1 MSSYSSVITTPDSV
15 MLSTTVGAC
24 LRATAFEYFGRGQ
37 ASSRQG
43 GMMCD
48 TGDGGHPDH
57 DPCCRRDADETA
69 HYGSTR
75 LSMAGHVARA
85 KPWTVQHFRAY
96 STIGS
101 HACMVFPKP
110 GAAGSIPAGGTNVVK
125 TTTFPPANSH
135 LPPTRSLLTSQP
147 ASGADSDRRRTLR
160 LPTVVS
166 ARHLSAVL
174 GGRHIP
180 SVGRRWPPRLSARMT
195 CCCRDRRP

>member
-1 MSSYSSVITTPDSV
+1 MSSCSSVITTPDSV

-85 KPWTVQHFRAY
+85 KPCTVQHFRAY

-110 GAAGSIPAGGTNVVK
+110 GAAGSIPAAITKLGTVS
-125 TTTFPPANSH
+125 FSSPAGSRA
-135 LPPTRSLLTSQP
+135 L
-147 ASGADSDRRRTLR
+147 
-160 LPTVVS
+160 
-166 ARHLSAVL
+166 
-174 GGRHIP
+174 
-180 SVGRRWPPRLSARMT
+180 
-195 CCCRDRRP
+195 